1 MPNGA
6 ADEIEGEDSMR
17 KAMIAIIVALT
28 MLAPAIC
35 SAQAVNDA
43 VDTVGV
49 DRFAHAGVSYI
60 INDQLHR
67 NCHFNRFWAA
77 TTTLAIGAA
86 KEALD
91 DHFDRGDFAADCAG
105 VLMYQIKF

>member
-1 MPNGA
+1 MKRAILA
-6 ADEIEGEDSMR
+6 A
-17 KAMIAIIVALT
+17 AAALS
-28 MLAPAIC
+28 MLAPTMC
-35 SAQAVNDA
+35 SAQTVNDA
-43 VDTVGV
+43 FDTVGV

-77 TTTLAIGAA
+77 ATTLAIGAA
-86 KEALD
+86 KEVWMD

-105 VLMYQIKF
+105 VLMYQVRF

>member
-1 MPNGA
+1 MKRAILA
-6 ADEIEGEDSMR
+6 A
-17 KAMIAIIVALT
+17 AAALS
-28 MLAPAIC
+28 MLAPTMC
-35 SAQAVNDA
+35 SAQTVNDA
-43 VDTVGV
+43 FDTVGV

-77 TTTLAIGAA
+77 ATTLAIGAA
-86 KEALD
+86 KEVWMD

-105 VLMYQIKF
+105 VLMYQVRL

>member
-1 MPNGA
+1 MKKAFIA
-6 ADEIEGEDSMR
+6 A
-17 KAMIAIIVALT
+17 AAALT
-28 MLAPAIC
+28 LLAPTMC

-43 VDTVGV
+43 IGAVGV

-77 TTTLAIGAA
+77 ATTLAIGAA
-86 KEALD
+86 KEAFID
-91 DHFDRGDFAADCAG
+91 DHFDRGDFAADAAG
-105 VLMYQIKF
+105 VLLYQVRF

>member
-1 MPNGA
+1 MKRAILA
-6 ADEIEGEDSMR
+6 A
-17 KAMIAIIVALT
+17 AAALAI
-28 MLAPAIC
+28 LAPTMC

-43 VDTVGV
+43 IGAVGV

-77 TTTLAIGAA
+77 ATTLAIGAA
-86 KEALD
+86 KEVWMD

-105 VLMYQIKF
+105 VLMYQVRF

>member
-1 MPNGA
+1 MKRAILA
-6 ADEIEGEDSMR
+6 A
-17 KAMIAIIVALT
+17 AAALAI
-28 MLAPAIC
+28 LAPTMC

-43 VDTVGV
+43 IGAVGV

-67 NCHFNRFWAA
+67 NCHFNRCWAA
-77 TTTLAIGAA
+77 ATTLAIGAA
-86 KEALD
+86 KEAFID

-105 VLMYQIKF
+105 VLMYQVRF

>member
-1 MPNGA
+1 MKRAILA
-6 ADEIEGEDSMR
+6 A
-17 KAMIAIIVALT
+17 AAALA
-28 MLAPAIC
+28 MLAPTMC

-43 VDTVGV
+43 IGAVGV

-77 TTTLAIGAA
+77 ATTLAIGAA
-86 KEALD
+86 KEAFID
-91 DHFDRGDFAADCAG
+91 DHFDRGDFAADYAG
-105 VLMYQIKF
+105 VLMYQVRF

>member
-1 MPNGA
+1 
-6 ADEIEGEDSMR
+6 
-17 KAMIAIIVALT
+17 MIAMTVALA
-28 MLAPAIC
+28 MLAPTMC
-35 SAQAVNDA
+35 SAQSVND
-43 VDTVGV
+43 VIDTVGV
-49 DRFAHAGVSYI
+49 DRFAHAGISYV

-77 TTTLAIGAA
+77 TTTLAIGAV

-91 DHFDRGDFAADCAG
+91 DNFDHGDFAADCAG

>member
-1 MPNGA
+1 
-6 ADEIEGEDSMR
+6 MR
-17 KAMIAIIVALT
+17 RAIIAIIVALT
-28 MLAPAIC
+28 MLAPAMC
-35 SAQAVNDA
+35 SAQAVDGA
-43 VDTVGV
+43 IDVVGV

-86 KEALD
+86 KEAFVD
-91 DHFDRGDFAADCAG
+91 DHFDRGDFAADAAG
-105 VLMYQIKF
+105 VLMYQMKF

>member
-1 MPNGA
+1 
-6 ADEIEGEDSMR
+6 MR

-43 VDTVGV
+43 IDTVGV

-60 INDQLHR
+60 INDQLHGT
-67 NCHFNRFWAA
+67 A
-77 TTTLAIGAA
+77 TSIDFGQQRQRSQSELRKKHWMIILTAVTLPLT
-86 KEALD
+86 AL
-91 DHFDRGDFAADCAG
+91 AC
-105 VLMYQIKF
+105 